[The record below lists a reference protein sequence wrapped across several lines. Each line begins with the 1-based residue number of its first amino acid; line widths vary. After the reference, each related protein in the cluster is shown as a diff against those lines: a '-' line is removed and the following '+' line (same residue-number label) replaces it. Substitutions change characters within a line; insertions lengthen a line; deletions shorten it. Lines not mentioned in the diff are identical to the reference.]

1 MLTFN
6 SIFIPLSRFLG
17 GWLLLMAMLCCS
29 GQSAALE
36 APYVLETGDTVEV
49 RFYYTPELNDR
60 VQIRPD
66 GNISM
71 GLIGQVPVAGKTV
84 PGLISFLEKQYKGI
98 LRTPSISVQV
108 VNFANRRAFVGGE
121 VVHPGVINLTGEQTA
136 LGAIVEVGGL
146 TKLAKSNNIMV
157 VRRSASGAP
166 ETFHLAL
173 QRKHKPTAQAATFVL
188 RPYDVV
194 LVSESGVARA
204 NRAVDQYVFK
214 FMPPQFAFGFTYLL
228 NRLLVF

>member
-1 MLTFN
+1 MLMQDLI
-6 SIFIPLSRFLG
+6 SVSLLRVLAV
-17 GWLLLMAMLCCS
+17 WLPVAAGMCS
-29 GQSAALE
+29 AQTSAQLV
-36 APYVLETGDTVEV
+36 PFVLEPGDTIEL

-71 GLIGQVPVAGKTV
+71 GLVGQVPAAGKSVSDLVT
-84 PGLISFLEKQYKGI
+84 FLETKYAGI
-98 LRTPSISVQV
+98 LRKPSITIQV
-108 VNFANRRAFVGGE
+108 VNFASRRAFIGGE
-121 VVHPGVINLTGEQTA
+121 VAHPGVISLTGEQTA
-136 LGAIVEVGGL
+136 LGAILEAGGL
-146 TKLAKSNNIMV
+146 TKLAQSNNIMV

-173 QRKHKPTAQAATFVL
+173 QRKHEPTVQAATFVL

-194 LVSESGVARA
+194 LVPESGIARA

-214 FMPPQFAFGFTYLL
+214 FLPPQFTFGFTYLL